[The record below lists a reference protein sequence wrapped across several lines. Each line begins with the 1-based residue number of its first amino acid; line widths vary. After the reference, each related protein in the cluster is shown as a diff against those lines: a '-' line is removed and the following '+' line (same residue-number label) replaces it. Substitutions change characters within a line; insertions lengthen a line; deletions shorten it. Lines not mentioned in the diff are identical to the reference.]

1 MAIQQDLA
9 GLLTGISSTQQA
21 VQPAPVAGSK
31 NFAGMFGAQQAAKLS
46 GGIQSMT
53 GQTSNQEK
61 LRLAL
66 GSLDINKTADLKKL
80 IQVMQATG
88 DIKTATALAAKL
100 QEKTL
105 AATQREGLIK
115 QAKDLGLDQTAE
127 VLIAGGDME
136 AGTKQV
142 LEQEER
148 NVVAKQGRQGK
159 MAVAKAKNAG
169 QAVYDEIKR
178 GKYDKMSDTLFLET
192 MKGEKA
198 DLKTFAAIGCYG
210 MSVITALT
218 AQNTQGVTAIHALPP
233 SFAIEQMTAVFTD
246 IGADAVKIGMLY
258 SAELIEAVSETLNK
272 YRARNIVLD
281 PVMVAQSGDKLLQD
295 DAIQA
300 IKDHLMPVADV
311 VTPNLPEAEV
321 LLGQKI
327 ESFEDMQHA
336 ARSLAQFGGR
346 SILIKGGHLEES
358 TSTDLLYLTEE
369 DRFVIL
375 EAERVDSRNNH
386 GTGCTLSSAI
396 AAYISRGSQ
405 IEDAVRKA
413 KTYIQNAIRAGAAYK
428 IGHGHGPVHHFF
440 EFWE

>member
-1 MAIQQDLA
+1 MNNTKQTREYYKV
-9 GLLTGISSTQQA
+9 LTI
-21 VQPAPVAGSK
+21 AGSD
-31 NFAGMFGAQQAAKLS
+31 S
-46 GGIQSMT
+46 GGGAGIQ
-53 GQTSNQEK
+53 
-61 LRLAL
+61 
-66 GSLDINKTADLKKL
+66 
-80 IQVMQATG
+80 
-88 DIKTATALAAKL
+88 
-100 QEKTL
+100 
-105 AATQREGLIK
+105 
-115 QAKDLGLDQTAE
+115 
-127 VLIAGGDME
+127 
-136 AGTKQV
+136 
-142 LEQEER
+142 
-148 NVVAKQGRQGK
+148 
-159 MAVAKAKNAG
+159 
-169 QAVYDEIKR
+169 
-178 GKYDKMSDTLFLET
+178 
-192 MKGEKA
+192 A

-233 SFAIEQMTAVFTD
+233 SFAIEQMAAVFTD

-258 SAELIEAVSETLNK
+258 SAELIEAISEALNK

-327 ESFEDMQHA
+327 EDFEDMQRA
-336 ARSLAQFGGR
+336 ARSLAQFGSR
-346 SILIKGGHLEES
+346 SVLIKGGHLEES
-358 TSTDLLYLTEE
+358 ISTDLLYLTEE

-375 EAERVDSRNNH
+375 EAERIASTNNH

-396 AAYISRGSQ
+396 AAYMAKGND
-405 IEDAVRKA
+405 IENAADKA
-413 KTYIQNAIRAGAAYK
+413 KTFIHHAIRAGAAYK